1 MIFLDTHVVVWLYAG
16 ELDRIVP
23 SARQRIEDQ
32 DLLIS
37 PVVILELQFLREIGR
52 LKVEAHVIVSALAKI
67 VGLQVCELAFNQVI
81 LEALIQDW
89 TRDPFDRMIVAHAAA
104 RNLPLLTKDDTILA
118 HYRKAFWDT
127 HKNPKQKLKK
137 RVSHAK
143 PRRTRRGEI
152 IHG

>member
-1 MIFLDTHVVVWLYAG
+1 MMFLDTHVVVWLYAG
-16 ELDRIVP
+16 ELERIAP
-23 SARQRIEDQ
+23 FARQRIEEQ

-37 PVVILELQFLREIGR
+37 PMVILELQFLKEIGR
-52 LKVEAHVIVSALAKI
+52 LTVESHTMVSALTKTL
-67 VGLQVCELAFNQVI
+67 GLQVCELSFNQVI

-127 HKNPKQKLKK
+127 QKSSKLNLRKN
-137 RVSHAK
+137 S
-143 PRRTRRGEI
+143 RRR
-152 IHG
+152 